1 MGLFM
6 QFASQFMNQ
15 DNVAKLIETAERCD
29 AALELAIHAKIGKP
43 FFEQYQLYL
52 PTEQIAFMYETLL
65 AKADSKYQNAQE
77 YWDNWETKHPISIVG
92 DQVWYLTHPVDDWQF
107 VIMLTKRNHLFYT
120 QVNYVKGQYKNYHEM
135 NVLLNVTVPQLQ
147 RSFDGIYFDVYGFR
161 KIEQQEL
168 YLGIGELTE
177 IMDMDSML
185 KTTGD
190 YRWDVTHYPKD
201 TFMRIEQYGRP
212 WLGIPIK
219 DRMVA
224 YPVVPSGE
232 NESVTTCDQR
242 HISCNELLARVLDLL
257 VTGKQADRTSVRT
270 AEGIRY
276 LLTNQPGSK
285 LDSIVRQA
293 VVHARL

>member
-29 AALELAIHAKIGKP
+29 AALELAIQAKIGKP

-52 PTEQIAFMYETLL
+52 PEEQISFMYETLL
-65 AKADSKYQNAQE
+65 AKADSKYQTPQE
-77 YWDNWETKHPISIVG
+77 YWSNWETKHPISIVG
-92 DQVWYLTHPVDDWQF
+92 DQVWYLTQPVDDWQF
-107 VIMLTKRNHLFYT
+107 VVMLTKRNHLFYT
-120 QVNYVKGQYKNYHEM
+120 QVNYVKGRYKNYHEM

-168 YLGIGELTE
+168 YLGISELTK

-185 KTTGD
+185 VTTGD
-190 YRWDVTHYPKD
+190 YRCNVAHYPKD
-201 TFMRIEQYGRP
+201 TFMRIEQYGRT

-224 YPVVPSGE
+224 YPVVSSGE
-232 NESVTTCDQR
+232 NESVTISDHR
-242 HISCNELLARVLDLL
+242 YISCNELLARILDLL

-293 VVHARL
+293 AVHARL